1 MVSTPYNDGPRDVE
15 AGKTT
20 TFVVYVDA
28 RPDPTVEWY
37 KDNQVEPIT
46 PSSKYVV
53 HRSWGKTYLKIRET
67 SVADN
72 GVYRLVAISGK
83 QRKSLNFTL
92 VVDERPYI
100 FICIY
105 TWNSVN
111 VFFNSFPKMIQNGLN
126 QWWWV
131 GAIRLITSRLFSG
144 SIHSRP
150 SLDFRSFNAD
160 LHSRVKRLP
169 GDPAKMYT
177 RMNLLIIWNKSIIWF
192 KFVNQDETV
201 WDVDTFR
208 QIDRK
213 GHIALEPLTIYIKNG
228 GEGERFFFVLVLQVK
243 NFISLW

>member
-1 MVSTPYNDGPRDVE
+1 MWRPVKPRRLLCTSTLVRIPPLNGTRTIRWSRSRPRPNTSSTAVGE
-15 AGKTT
+15 
-20 TFVVYVDA
+20 
-28 RPDPTVEWY
+28 RHISRSERLRL
-37 KDNQVEPIT
+37 PIT
-46 PSSKYVV
+46 ASIVSSPFLGSSARASTS
-53 HRSWGKTYLKIRET
+53 RSLSMNVRIFLSVYILEIQWTCSLIHLKI
-67 SVADN
+67 
-72 GVYRLVAISGK
+72 
-83 QRKSLNFTL
+83 
-92 VVDERPYI
+92 
-100 FICIY
+100 
-105 TWNSVN
+105 
-111 VFFNSFPKMIQNGLN
+111 IQNGLN

-192 KFVNQDETV
+192 KFLNQDETV

-228 GEGERFFFVLVLQVK
+228 GEGERFFFVFVLQVK
-243 NFISLW
+243 NLISLW

>member
-1 MVSTPYNDGPRDVE
+1 MNRFCWFPRH
-15 AGKTT
+15 TT
-20 TFVVYVDA
+20 TA
-28 RPDPTVEWY
+28 LEMWRPVKPRHLLCTSTLVRIPPLNGTRTIRWSRSRPRPNTSSTAVGERHISRS
-37 KDNQVEPIT
+37 ERLRLPIT
-46 PSSKYVV
+46 ASTVSSPFLGSSE
-53 HRSWGKTYLKIRET
+53 RAST
-67 SVADN
+67 SLSLSMNVRIFLS
-72 GVYRLVAISGK
+72 VYTG
-83 QRKSLNFTL
+83 
-92 VVDERPYI
+92 
-100 FICIY
+100 
-105 TWNSVN
+105 NSVN

-131 GAIRLITSRLFSG
+131 GAIRLTTFRLFSG

-160 LHSRVKRLP
+160 LHSRAKRLP
-169 GDPAKMYT
+169 DDPAKMYT

-228 GEGERFFFVLVLQVK
+228 GEGERIFFLFWFCKLK
-243 NFISLW
+243 I